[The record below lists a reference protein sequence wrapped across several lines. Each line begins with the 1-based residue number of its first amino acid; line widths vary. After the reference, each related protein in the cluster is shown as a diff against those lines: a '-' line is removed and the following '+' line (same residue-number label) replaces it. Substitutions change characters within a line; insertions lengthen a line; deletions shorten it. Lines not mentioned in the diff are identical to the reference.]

1 MKIKICLLS
10 LGIFLSINAVSQ
22 DDDYGVPSAESK
34 PKKEKSEF
42 AERLFFGGGLGLAFG
57 DYLVVNVNPQV
68 GYRLNDWLGA
78 GVGVDYNYI
87 GNSIYK
93 FQTFGPT
100 LFTRAKAWEKVL
112 GQVELTQVFVSEQFE
127 GQTYKYN
134 FPACL
139 AGIGYQEGDED
150 GGFFIMLLYDV
161 IQDPKSPFVY
171 PVFRAGFS
179 IGF

>member
-1 MKIKICLLS
+1 MKIS
-10 LGIFLSINAVSQ
+10 LVALGLFLSCFAFSQ
-22 DDDYGVPSAESK
+22 SDDYGVPHEAVRERNRT
-34 PKKEKSEF
+34 SEF
-42 AERLFFGGGLGLAFG
+42 KERLFFGGGLGLAFG

-68 GYRLNDWLGA
+68 GYKLTEWLGA
-78 GVGVDYNYI
+78 GVGLDYNYI
-87 GNSIYK
+87 GNSLYK
-93 FQTFGPT
+93 FQTVGPS
-100 LFTRAKAWEKVL
+100 LFTRAKAWDKIL
-112 GQVELTQVFVSEQFE
+112 GQVEFTQVFVNEQFE
-127 GQTYKYN
+127 GQTFKYN

-139 AGIGYQEGDED
+139 AGIGYQEGDGN